1 MRTDAHPMMQK
12 REWENPALWSVM
24 DRAGG
29 RPVDRRAYEASL
41 RSDPCAYCGD
51 TAGPADIDHIEPRKG
66 NGANTWHNLTAACP
80 RCNSSKN
87 AKPLLRWL
95 ASRGS

>member
-1 MRTDAHPMMQK
+1 MQK

-29 RPVDRRAYEASL
+29 KPVDRRAYEASL
-41 RSDPCAYCGD
+41 RNDQCAYCGD
-51 TAGPADIDHIEPRKG
+51 TAGSADIVHIEPRKG

-87 AKPLLRWL
+87 KSLFVLP
-95 ASRGS
+95 SFTFIVQYFYSYH